1 MSAPNQPQTRASKSP
16 NEAPNPPSA
25 AEPQPKP
32 GSDKKGVAPAPSPA
46 PRKGA
51 EHPQVAPEPPGDT
64 PVNPDQSDG

>member
-1 MSAPNQPQTRASKSP
+1 MSTKADPASEKQT
-16 NEAPNPPSA
+16 NNAPNPPSA

-32 GSDKKGVAPAPSPA
+32 AAKGQDAPPAPSPA

-51 EHPQVAPEPPGDT
+51 DGEQVAPVPPGGT